1 MIELKVINKNDPLK
15 RRAEK
20 QTEQEEFSPMA
31 PPDAFAP
38 PNLKAIPYEELHSF
52 LQRFCDEHKSFIKEL
67 DAFEDALIHIQQKGI
82 DRKVDEKLRHF
93 FEYFDQHIVTHG
105 QREEKL
111 LFPLLHQR
119 LIEKGEHGKG
129 TVPVTAA
136 DMLEDDHVKSL
147 QLAAVVFN
155 FFGLTMRLPDPNS
168 RLVVLDAALEQGKVL
183 IELLRLH
190 IFREDNIVFSQA
202 HQLITTAEL
211 DEMEKDLLKTELQ

>member
-15 RRAEK
+15 GRAEK
-20 QTEQEEFSPMA
+20 QTEREEFSPMD

-38 PNLKAIPYEELHSF
+38 PNLGSIPYEELHPF
-52 LQRFCDEHKSFIKEL
+52 LQRFCDEHKSFVKEL
-67 DAFEDALIHIQQKGI
+67 DAFEEALLHIQQKGI
-82 DRKVDEKLRHF
+82 SRAVDEKLRNF
-93 FEYFDQHIVTHG
+93 FEFFDEHIVTHN

-119 LIEKGEHGKG
+119 LVESGEHGKG
-129 TVPVTAA
+129 AIPLTAA
-136 DMLEDDHVKSL
+136 NMLEDDHVKSL

-155 FFGLTMRLPDPNS
+155 FLGLTMRLPDMNS

-183 IELLRLH
+183 IEALRLH

-202 HQLITTAEL
+202 QQLITTAEL
-211 DEMEKDLLKTELQ
+211 DEMMKEVQKLEQ